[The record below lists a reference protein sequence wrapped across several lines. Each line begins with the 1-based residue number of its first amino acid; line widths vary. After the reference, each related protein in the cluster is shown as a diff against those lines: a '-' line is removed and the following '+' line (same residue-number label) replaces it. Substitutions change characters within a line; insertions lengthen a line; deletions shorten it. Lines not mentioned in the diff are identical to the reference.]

1 MINCNP
7 ETVSTDFDTSDRL
20 YFEPVTVESVINII
34 DAEAKEGT
42 IKGVIVQLGG
52 QTPLKIATAL
62 EGAGIPIL
70 GTSTAEIDRAEDRH
84 LFKNL
89 LTRLNLKQPKN
100 NIAKNN
106 NEALTAAKEVGFPL
120 VIRPSYVLGGRAMEI
135 IFSIDQLKNYIGKA
149 VEVSGDNPV
158 LLDSYLQNA
167 IELDVDAI
175 CDERDVWV
183 AGIMEHIE
191 EAGVHSGDSACCI
204 PPHSLDTEVI
214 NEIKRQT
221 KELALAL
228 NVRGLINIQ
237 FALQGSDLFVL
248 EVNPRASRTVPFVS
262 KAIGYPLVAL
272 AARVMAGEELR
283 NINIPDTGSKHF
295 CVKEAVLPFDRFPGT
310 DTILGPEMKSTGE
323 VMGIA
328 TTFEEAFLKSQVAAN
343 IIFPKQGTIFFSIK
357 NRDKNSEAID
367 IAKTIID
374 LGFTIL
380 ATKGTREFLGKNMI
394 RSELTCKVY
403 EDNPNIIDAI
413 NNGMVHLV
421 FNTTEGIKA
430 ISDSKEIR
438 AKALNLKIPYYT
450 TLAGISAAVQAMKQD
465 LLTSSEIAPIQNFS
479 VQ

>member
-1 MINCNP
+1 
-7 ETVSTDFDTSDRL
+7 
-20 YFEPVTVESVINII
+20 
-34 DAEAKEGT
+34 
-42 IKGVIVQLGG
+42 
-52 QTPLKIATAL
+52 
-62 EGAGIPIL
+62 
-70 GTSTAEIDRAEDRH
+70 
-84 LFKNL
+84 
-89 LTRLNLKQPKN
+89 
-100 NIAKNN
+100 
-106 NEALTAAKEVGFPL
+106 
-120 VIRPSYVLGGRAMEI
+120 MEI
-135 IFSIDQLKNYIGKA
+135 IFNIDQLKNYIGKA

-175 CDERDVWV
+175 CDKRDVWV

-357 NRDKNSEAID
+357 NRDKNSEAIE

-413 NNGMVHLV
+413 NNGMVNLV

-465 LLTSSEIAPIQNFS
+465 PLTSSEIVPIQNFS